1 MWRVVLVLGVFFF
14 FKQKTA
20 YEMRI
25 SDWSSDVCSSDLQR
39 QPAITSH
46 ELAQG
51 HAAAEAAVGLVI
63 EDHGDA
69 AGRQRCHHPPAGRR
83 LRGTRKLL
91 HDIVGEDEVEA
102 TAEAFEAV
110 ALALEPIA
118 RPEVR
123 RCSAVTQ
130 FLSCHLD
137 QPRRASEAQNGR
149 AAGRGR

>member
-1 MWRVVLVLGVFFF
+1 
-14 FKQKTA
+14 
-20 YEMRI
+20 MRI
-25 SDWSSDVCSSDLQR
+25 SDWSSDVCSSDL
-39 QPAITSH
+39 
-46 ELAQG
+46 
-51 HAAAEAAVGLVI
+51 LVI

-110 ALALEPIA
+110 ALALEQIA

-130 FLSCHLD
+130 FLSCHQLG
-137 QPRRASEAQNGR
+137 RASCRERVCQYV
-149 AAGRGR
+149 